1 MNINSIERE
10 NTANSTLTRRR
21 TRSQKTSGYLRFK
34 LEVFIWRHV
43 VYIPKSWTTFR
54 RILICA
60 IFRPRDMQECYM
72 LFWIFARDT
81 GLQYLSVFYIAWADF
96 QYTNVYLFCVLHT
109 YHYASF
115 TRECHGTVAL
125 QAQTT
130 SIYDVIGHRSI
141 LFLPWV
147 WTQSIWRTSY

>member
-1 MNINSIERE
+1 MSG
-10 NTANSTLTRRR
+10 SL
-21 TRSQKTSGYLRFK
+21 RSK

-54 RILICA
+54 GILICA
-60 IFRPRDMQECYM
+60 IFRPGICKNTIRYSGSSQGIQVYNTY
-72 LFWIFARDT
+72 LFSISPEPISNTRLF
-81 GLQYLSVFYIAWADF
+81 I
-96 QYTNVYLFCVLHT
+96 VYLFCVLHT

-115 TRECHGTVAL
+115 TRECHGTAAL

-141 LFLPWV
+141 LFLPRLYLKGRNFKMY
-147 WTQSIWRTSY
+147 TKTITFLRNTDL